1 LSEGNLA
8 PMCGT
13 NLGLKFTSKKKL
25 DLDFW
30 IPFISGTRTETG
42 NILIDFSK
50 PEHEVFH
57 KQ

>member
-1 LSEGNLA
+1 
-8 PMCGT
+8 MY
-13 NLGLKFTSKKKL
+13 FKKKTGPG
-25 DLDFW
+25 FW

-42 NILIDFSK
+42 NILIGFSK